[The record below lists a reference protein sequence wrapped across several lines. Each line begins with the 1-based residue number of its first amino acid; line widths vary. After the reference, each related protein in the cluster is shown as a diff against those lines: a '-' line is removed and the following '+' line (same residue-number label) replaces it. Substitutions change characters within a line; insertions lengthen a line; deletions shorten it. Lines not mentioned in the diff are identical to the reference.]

1 LLCNQHRRLVI
12 GGLCWFAVP
21 RNFPI
26 FNFDTHPK
34 WGILPLSGECRGD
47 NFWGTG
53 MGLRRELEGENW
65 RGAIPAEGSGKSES
79 LFESSDLLCNVDH
92 VSGAESN

>member
-1 LLCNQHRRLVI
+1 
-12 GGLCWFAVP
+12 
-21 RNFPI
+21 
-26 FNFDTHPK
+26 
-34 WGILPLSGECRGD
+34 
-47 NFWGTG
+47 